1 MRELSLPLCWPLL
14 AAKTPTSSQLVKP
27 FCLLRAEGKGISAVS
42 AGPRWLGWNGV
53 SWVAAMAV
61 AWMWPV
67 VIVTMVPHL
76 RISLTEI
83 KPIIPNNFYCYS
95 MLSSF
100 IPFASFSNSKRDSQI
115 STLLVVFHVR
125 VLLVC
130 SQVFSTLWGFREL
143 EKSNVQLRYLENKL
157 RTTGQR

>member
-1 MRELSLPLCWPLL
+1 
-14 AAKTPTSSQLVKP
+14 
-27 FCLLRAEGKGISAVS
+27 
-42 AGPRWLGWNGV
+42 
-53 SWVAAMAV
+53 MAV
-61 AWMWPV
+61 VWMWPV